1 MAENFI
7 LLEGANDSHRSNE
20 TSTERNYSSTAVK
33 SYVDQRK
40 EKADK
45 QRQDERN
52 GISNAKLSEQKWDEM
67 KSYRYAIF

>member
-7 LLEGANDSHRSNE
+7 LLEDANNSHRSNK

-40 EKADK
+40 EKAEK
-45 QRQDERN
+45 QKQDEKN
-52 GISNAKLSEQKWDEM
+52 GISNAKLAERKWDEM
-67 KSYRYAIF
+67 QSYKYAIF

>member
-7 LLEGANDSHRSNE
+7 LLEDANNSRRSNH

-40 EKADK
+40 EKAEK
-45 QRQDERN
+45 QKQNEKN
-52 GISNAKLSEQKWDEM
+52 GISNAKLSERKWDEM
-67 KSYRYAIF
+67 QSYKYAIF

>member
-7 LLEGANDSHRSNE
+7 LLEGANDNHRSNK

-40 EKADK
+40 EKAEK
-45 QRQDERN
+45 QRQAEKN
-52 GISNAKLSEQKWDEM
+52 SVSNSKLSEQKWDEM
-67 KSYRYAIF
+67 VSYKYAIF